1 MWICNHPYYQRNL
14 HHNRHTFVC
23 LHKQYHNSNI
33 GTLVLANIPFIMHL
47 AHIVFVNSL
56 VMISIPFGLHLT
68 LHVHIGTLATVYIY
82 FKMCLALTATYILV
96 KTCLA
101 LHVPFKTLAMVSI
114 SYKTCLALTMVKILV
129 KMHFAHNNILDAS
142 FET

>member
-23 LHKQYHNSNI
+23 FHKQYHNFNI

-56 VMISIPFGLHLT
+56 AMISIPFRLHLT
-68 LHVHIGTLATVYIY
+68 HHVFSGTLATVYISFKMCSALITTY
-82 FKMCLALTATYILV
+82 ILFKMCLAF
-96 KTCLA
+96 
-101 LHVPFKTLAMVSI
+101 HVIFKTLAMVYV
-114 SYKTCLALTMVKILV
+114 SYKTHLAPNYGLNPCQNALCP
-129 KMHFAHNNILDAS
+129 
-142 FET
+142 